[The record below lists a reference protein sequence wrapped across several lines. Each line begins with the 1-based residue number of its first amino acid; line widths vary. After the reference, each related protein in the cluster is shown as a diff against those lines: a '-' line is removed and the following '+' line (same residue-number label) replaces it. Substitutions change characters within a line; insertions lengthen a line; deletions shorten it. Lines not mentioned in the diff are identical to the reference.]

1 MAILAAV
8 FAACAAF
15 VGAYSLVTP
24 GPRRGLTSRL
34 ERFDRADSL
43 NRDDVLALPFAVR
56 VGIPVAGR
64 VKGWLSNILPA
75 SIVAKLEKQL
85 LVAGEPLSL
94 HAFLALQ
101 LAVVGATTLGALAGL
116 TAVPAGLPSLAVA
129 GGAVIVALLPI
140 VWLSSRVSERKEAI
154 LRALPDAIDL
164 IVTTVEAGLAIDGA
178 LAEVGAE
185 TPGPLGR
192 ELRMTVRE
200 TTLGRSRRDALLRLI
215 ERTEVAELRTFVQAL
230 IQAEQTGIP
239 IGQVLRTQAA
249 QVRLKRRQ
257 QAEVQ
262 AQRAP
267 VKMVLVLVTMVLPAM
282 LLFVLGPALLRIS
295 DVI

>member
-1 MAILAAV
+1 MPVLAAV
-8 FAACAAF
+8 FAALAAF

-24 GPRRGLTSRL
+24 GPRRGLASRL
-34 ERFDRADSL
+34 GRFDRTDAHD
-43 NRDDVLALPFAVR
+43 RADVLALPFAQR
-56 VGIPVAGR
+56 VGIPVTSR
-64 VKGWLSNILPA
+64 VRGWLSNILPA
-75 SIVAKLEKQL
+75 TIVARIEKQL

-94 HAFLALQ
+94 YAFLGVQ
-101 LAVVGATTLGALAGL
+101 LAAIGAAVLGALAGL
-116 TAVPAGLPSLAVA
+116 AAVPAGLGSVGVA
-129 GGAVIVALLPI
+129 GSAVVVALLP
-140 VWLSSRVSERKEAI
+140 VLWLSSRVSERKQAI
-154 LRALPDAIDL
+154 LRSLPDAIDL
-164 IVTTVEAGLAIDGA
+164 IVTTVEAGLGIDGA

-185 TPGPLGR
+185 TPGPLGL

-200 TTLGRSRRDALLRLI
+200 TTLGRSRREALLRLI